1 MSSDDKDSSIRGR
14 IDRFFDKRAK
24 EQQELLRGEIGGKK
38 ISDSWEEAKQKL
50 GRKPS
55 TKKKSAKSSKKL
67 HSVKK
72 SKGVKPKEVTEVEI
86 SPIVRSFVR
95 LTTDYPPI
103 TLGIMTAITLFMLVG
118 IGMTNINGAME
129 VYLPK
134 GSDEEALLLEV
145 REDWSTDIIVIYVE
159 TDNQRDP
166 GSPTN
171 ITNRQVLLELD
182 YIERTVDEYGQTE
195 KGGPGIVPSDGG
207 LEDDVVWSF
216 SISTLIKELHSTNSR
231 VYDALIEN
239 SAAWASAT
247 TDGGS
252 SSTAEL
258 VKQAAELAKDT
269 DTLNHYEI
277 PIQ

>member
-1 MSSDDKDSSIRGR
+1 MSSDDEDSSIRGR

-50 GRKPS
+50 GRKPAPA
-55 TKKKSAKSSKKL
+55 KKKSTKSPKKL
-67 HSVKK
+67 HSVPK
-72 SKGVKPKEVTEVEI
+72 SKGVKAPEERPEVEI
-86 SPIVRSFVR
+86 SPMVRSFVR

-103 TLGIMTAITLFMLVG
+103 TLGVMTAITLFMLIG

-129 VYLPK
+129 VYLPQ

-159 TDNQRDP
+159 TDNERDP
-166 GSPTN
+166 SSPTN

-231 VYDALIEN
+231 VYDALIDN
-239 SAAWASAT
+239 SDAWASAT
-247 TDGGS
+247 TDGGH
-252 SSTAEL
+252 
-258 VKQAAELAKDT
+258 QAQQ
-269 DTLNHYEI
+269 NW
-277 PIQ
+277 